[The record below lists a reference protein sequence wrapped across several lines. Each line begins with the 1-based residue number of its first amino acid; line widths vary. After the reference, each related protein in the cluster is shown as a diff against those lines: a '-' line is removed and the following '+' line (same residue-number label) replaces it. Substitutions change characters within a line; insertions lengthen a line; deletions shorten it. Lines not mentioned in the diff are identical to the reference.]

1 MREETEPAP
10 PSCCPLAAHSLK
22 LEASRGARTIVILQ
36 DIQQAQQRLRGV
48 TVHTPLVEA
57 PQLRAGPVDRRR
69 LFLKLENQQPIGA
82 FKLRGA
88 YNKIAS
94 LSGEERARGV
104 IAYSSGNHA
113 QGVAYAA
120 RALHT
125 KAVIVMPGNAPSIK
139 LEATAGLGAEIVK
152 VGPSSK
158 ERQLKAEELAAQHG
172 YAIVPPYND
181 EKIIAGQGTMG
192 LEILEDLRQVEVVLV
207 PVGGGGMISGVA
219 AAIKLSDPSIKVIGV
234 EPALAA
240 DAQASFR
247 SGKLVQLT
255 AEEVTRTQADG
266 LRTQSIG
273 ELNFEHVRAYVD
285 DIITVSE
292 EEIHAAMAQLAASPK
307 TIAEPSGSVAVAGFL
322 FHANE
327 LPKATIHA
335 AVISG
340 GNIEPTMLSELR
352 SRNRA

>member
-1 MREETEPAP
+1 
-10 PSCCPLAAHSLK
+10 
-22 LEASRGARTIVILQ
+22 
-36 DIQQAQQRLRGV
+36 
-48 TVHTPLVEA
+48 VEA
-57 PQLRAGPVDRRR
+57 NGFASTDGRR
-69 LFLKLENQQPIGA
+69 LFLKLENLQPIGA

-94 LSGEERARGV
+94 LSPEERARGV

-125 KAVIVMPGNAPSIK
+125 KAVIVMPGNAPAIK
-139 LEATAGLGAEIVK
+139 LEATAALGAEIVK
-152 VGPSSK
+152 VGPGSS
-158 ERQLKAEELAAQHG
+158 ERQQKAEELAAQHG

-192 LEILEDLRQVEVVLV
+192 LEILEDMPSVETVLV

-219 AAIKLSDPSIKVIGV
+219 AAIKLSRPSVKVIGV

-247 SGKLVQLT
+247 SGRVVNLP
-255 AEEVTRTQADG
+255 AEEVTRTMADG

-273 ELNFEHVRAYVD
+273 AINFEHMRTFVD
-285 DIITVSE
+285 DIVTVSE
-292 EEIHAAMAQLAASPK
+292 DEIGQAMRRLAANPK
-307 TIAEPSGSVAVAGFL
+307 TVAEPSGAVAVAGFL
-322 FHANE
+322 FRDKE
-327 LPKATIHA
+327 LPRGTIHV

-340 GNIEPTMLSELR
+340 GNIEPGMLAELR
-352 SRNRA
+352 T